1 MNEIDLIINI
11 NLQMIYE
18 NESKEE
24 YYTHFTDEKKGI
36 LINHNYSGETIAF
49 EMVNKG
55 LIRLNGENCHLISF
69 GEEVCLKG
77 GWTRYLELQKIEVGK
92 NKETEKERQ
101 NLKDG
106 IDKLIH
112 SELIHKE
119 EIREQEN
126 RIRDLEE
133 GFKKYETNQGK
144 KIKNWSF
151 IIVVINLIMVFA
163 SFFIQNRIEK
173 PIENPKIDQLKKK
186 QLRILKR
193 LDSLKNPLKPKPI
206 LNQPKK

>member
-1 MNEIDLIINI
+1 MTEIDLIINI

-24 YYTHFTDEKKGI
+24 YYTYFTDEKKGI
-36 LINHNYSGETIAF
+36 LINHTYSGETIAF

-77 GWTRYLELQKIEVGK
+77 GWIKYLELQKIEEGE

-101 NLKDG
+101 NLKDS

-126 RIRDLEE
+126 RIRNLEE
-133 GFKKYETNQGK
+133 EFKTYETKQGK
-144 KIKNWSF
+144 RIKNWSF
-151 IIVVINLIMVFA
+151 IIVAINLIIVLGA
-163 SFFIQNRIEK
+163 FFIPNQINK
-173 PIENPKIDQLKKK
+173 PIENPKIDQLEKK

-206 LNQPKK
+206 LNQTKK

>member
-1 MNEIDLIINI
+1 M
-11 NLQMIYE
+11 
-18 NESKEE
+18 
-24 YYTHFTDEKKGI
+24 
-36 LINHNYSGETIAF
+36 
-49 EMVNKG
+49 
-55 LIRLNGENCHLISF
+55 
-69 GEEVCLKG
+69 
-77 GWTRYLELQKIEVGK
+77 QKIEVGK
-92 NKETEKERQ
+92 TKETEKERQ
-101 NLKDG
+101 SLKDS

-119 EIREQEN
+119 DIREQEN

-133 GFKKYETNQGK
+133 GFKIYETNQGK

-151 IIVVINLIMVFA
+151 IIILINLIIVFA
-163 SFFIQNRIEK
+163 SFFIPNRIDK
-173 PIENPKIDQLKKK
+173 PIENLKIDHLEKK